1 MKLEITNA
9 HIVDPANGIDKIT
22 SLYVYKKN
30 IVAIEHAP
38 DDWSADKTINAHGHY
53 LFPGFVDIAAR
64 LREPGHEYKAT
75 IKSETFAA
83 VSGGITSLVCLPDT
97 DPPINSPAEVE
108 LIQQRAKLAG
118 NCHVYTIGALT
129 NQLQGSMLSEM
140 SALKDAGCVGVSNV
154 LNPLAN
160 TLVLRRAMEYASS
173 QDLTVFYHPLNHEL
187 AADGSVHEGIAATR
201 MGLAGI
207 PSAAETAAVGA
218 CLALIEQTNIRVHF
232 CRLSSARSLQMLAR
246 AKFEGAPV
254 SADICAHQLFLCD
267 DDIHDFDSNFH
278 VIPPLRSKE
287 DRQGLRSRLDDEVI
301 MALCSDHQPH
311 ERDAKLAPFAET
323 EPGISTLETLLP
335 LTLKLVSD
343 RVIDLNKAIS
353 LLTEK
358 PAKLLGIKAGTLT
371 PGSAADFCIVDP
383 QLTWQLNESSMLSQ
397 GKNTPFLNQTLQG
410 KVTNTF
416 VNGKQVYEL
425 ND

>member
-9 HIVDPANGIDKIT
+9 HIVDPANGINKVTCLFIHEQ
-22 SLYVYKKN
+22 K
-30 IVAIEHAP
+30 IVAVEHAP
-38 DDWSADKTINAHGHY
+38 DGWNADNTINAKGHY
-53 LFPGFVDIAAR
+53 LFPGFVDIATR
-64 LREPGHEYKAT
+64 LREPGQEYKAT
-75 IKSETFAA
+75 IASETFAA
-83 VSGGITSLVCLPDT
+83 VSGGITSLACLPDT

-108 LIQQRAKLAG
+108 LIQHRANLAG

-129 NQLQGSMLSEM
+129 NKLHGSMLSEM
-140 SALKDAGCVGVSNV
+140 SALKKAGCVGVSNV
-154 LNPLAN
+154 LNPFAN
-160 TLVLRRAMEYASS
+160 DSVLRRAMEYASS
-173 QDLTVFYHPLNHEL
+173 QNLTVFLHPLNHEL

-207 PSAAETAAVGA
+207 PSAAETASIGA

-232 CRLSSARSLQMLAR
+232 CRLSTARSLQMLAR
-246 AKFEGAPV
+246 AKYEGAPV

-267 DDIHDFDSNFH
+267 QDIHDFDSNFH

-287 DRQGLRSRLDDEVI
+287 DLQGLRARLDEEVI

-323 EPGISTLETLLP
+323 EAGISSLETLLP
-335 LTLKLVSD
+335 LTLKLVSEK
-343 RVIDLNKAIS
+343 VITLNKAIA

-358 PAKLLGIKAGTLT
+358 PAKLLGIEAGTLS
-371 PGSAADFCIVDP
+371 PEAPADFCIVDP
-383 QLTWQLNESSMLSQ
+383 ELTWQLNESSMLSQ
-397 GKNTPFLNQTLQG
+397 GKNTPFLNQTFQG
-410 KVTNTF
+410 KVTATF
-416 VNGKQVYEL
+416 VNGKQVYQL